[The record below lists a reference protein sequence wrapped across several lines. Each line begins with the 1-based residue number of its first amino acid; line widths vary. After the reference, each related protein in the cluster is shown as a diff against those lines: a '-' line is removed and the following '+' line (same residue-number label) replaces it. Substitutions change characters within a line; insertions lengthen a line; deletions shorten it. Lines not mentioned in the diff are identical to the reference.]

1 MLLLRADRLPDDSK
15 WSYELKLDGYRALA
29 IKSSGKVR
37 LRSSNDK
44 DFSRRYRAIVQALE
58 ALPDETVVDGEV
70 VAKDEAGRPAF
81 NLLQNYGSAKIQIV
95 YYIFD
100 LLVLNGRDFTQQ
112 PLTGRRAVL
121 QDRVFPRL
129 SEPVREGAP
138 KVMSKRTPAR
148 PTCYLDWLYELHGS
162 FHWQKAQFIISL
174 WSSSCGRGPMA
185 CRNPLPPGRTVHP
198 RGKSV
203 RRIREADGRLRYRHQ
218 FAVVI

>member
-70 VAKDEAGRPAF
+70 VALDEAVRPSF

-100 LLVLNGRDFTQQ
+100 VLVLNGRDFTQQ

-129 SEPVREGAP
+129 SEPVREGAVLEASLP
-138 KVMSKRTPAR
+138 DLVAAVR
-148 PTCYLDWLYELHGS
+148 
-162 FHWQKAQFIISL
+162 AQ
-174 WSSSCGRGPMA
+174 
-185 CRNPLPPGRTVHP
+185 
-198 RGKSV
+198 
-203 RRIREADGRLRYRHQ
+203 
-218 FAVVI
+218 